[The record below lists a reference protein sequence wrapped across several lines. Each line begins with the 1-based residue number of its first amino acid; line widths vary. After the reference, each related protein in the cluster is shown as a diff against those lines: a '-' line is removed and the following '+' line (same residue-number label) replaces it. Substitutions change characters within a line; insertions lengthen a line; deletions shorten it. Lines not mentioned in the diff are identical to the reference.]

1 MIVSI
6 EFDLFNGKLFR
17 NGKNLHVIIFTFSV
31 SAARGK
37 NVLHEINL

>member
-6 EFDLFNGKLFR
+6 EFDLFNVK